1 MNQHMYR
8 SGGWTRIKG
17 HKSVCIQIEYSPLC
31 WLIVFLT
38 SWTRVH
44 ISSTSSAIPT
54 KVDNDQISA
63 AVMSCQV
70 IGPHH
75 FLVCCHFLFIY
86 NHTHY
91 KINNCSSMRSE
102 LALNAFDIPLFQSCM
117 YVKLISSL
125 ELMSFCSRSSLPT
138 STTIWT
144 KCTYTSYFI
153 WRLYWYVIVYHL
165 FW

>member
-91 KINNCSSMRSE
+91 KNKINNCSSMRSE

-144 KCTYTSYFI
+144 KCTYTSNEDSTDM
-153 WRLYWYVIVYHL
+153 
-165 FW
+165 